1 MIDSEL
7 SLLSGNTQEFYDE
20 ALEYLNKY
28 SIKIGTERALHYI
41 LKILQVSLL
50 AIGKNEACIDNL
62 DFIKSYPTFCDLKN
76 IILNPLSDPKLSH
89 LLIAYKK
96 VMANVTQFY
105 FKEAEEIVSKIN
117 FLIVSNKLGPQNVFV
132 ADPEIVK
139 NVLSY

>member
-1 MIDSEL
+1 LIDSEL